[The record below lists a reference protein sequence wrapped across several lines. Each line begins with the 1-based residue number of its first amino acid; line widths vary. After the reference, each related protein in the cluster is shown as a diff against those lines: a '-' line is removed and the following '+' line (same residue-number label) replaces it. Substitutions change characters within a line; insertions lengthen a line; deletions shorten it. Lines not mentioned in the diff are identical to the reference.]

1 MGHYLFGLIAL
12 LGIVSAVYADA
23 DSKPSDAGDSPKAA
37 LQAQDAAAMAGKTDQ
52 DMSFYQAQSEQQKS
66 LARAAAEL
74 DVAIAKIR
82 KAVEQKFG
90 KELAASVAHA
100 AGTVDLHDIEVA
112 TEKIEGDKATL
123 EWSRGDLPSLHMVK
137 ADGKWKISLTEML
150 SGVDPGQVDQMI
162 KSVRQLTASLDKLDQ
177 LVEQDK
183 FRSGQ
188 GVRDRVQELH
198 DQAFA
203 EQQ

>member
-1 MGHYLFGLIAL
+1 MSQYLFGLIAL

-23 DSKPSDAGDSPKAA
+23 DSKPSESVDSPKAA
-37 LQAQDAAAMAGKTDQ
+37 LQAQDAAAMAGKTDE
-52 DMSFYQAQSEQQKS
+52 DMSYYHAESDQQKS

-90 KELAASVAHA
+90 KELAASVARA
-100 AGTVDLHDIEVA
+100 AGSVDLHDIDVA
-112 TEKIEGDKATL
+112 TEKVEGDKATL
-123 EWSRGDLPSLHMVK
+123 EWSRPDLPSLHMVK

-162 KSVRQLTASLDKLDQ
+162 KSVRHLTGDLDKLDQ
-177 LVEQDK
+177 LVEHDK

-188 GVRDRVQELH
+188 GVRDRVQDLH

-203 EQQ
+203 EQP